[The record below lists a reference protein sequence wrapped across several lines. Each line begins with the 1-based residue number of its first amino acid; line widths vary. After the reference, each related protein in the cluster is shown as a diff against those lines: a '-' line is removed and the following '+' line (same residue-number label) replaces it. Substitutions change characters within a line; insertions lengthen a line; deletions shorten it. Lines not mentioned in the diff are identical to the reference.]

1 VFLRLSEFETGKIVR
16 VNVSNMVYYK
26 TIRVQRGTSGDR
38 VEATGIRIENDPIML
53 VVTETVEQIDDLLK
67 ESYHYIK

>member
-1 VFLRLSEFETGKIVR
+1 VFLRLNEFETGKVVR

>member
-1 VFLRLSEFETGKIVR
+1 MFLRLSEFETGKIVR

>member
-1 VFLRLSEFETGKIVR
+1 MFLRLSEFETGKTVR